1 MKHLVIRHFGPLRN
15 ACVDIDQVN
24 LIIGLQSSGKSCV
37 LKIACYCA
45 WVEKRIELAQSAEEY
60 KNSTKFLTELL
71 AYYKMQ
77 SYLASNTYIEYT
89 TKYMAFSYS
98 QEDEQF
104 SFQWGKAR
112 WDYKRAKI
120 SYVPSDRNLVAA
132 IPAWSKLS
140 LEYDNLLDFMGD
152 WNVARKQLK
161 TEENILGLG
170 ISYVFD
176 STTNSDKVKLKNGN
190 IIRLTESSSGVQS
203 LTPLV
208 VHLDYMRKS
217 LSQPQGSQP
226 LSYEEREARKILLSA
241 IYRKTNKTKNSDVA
255 GIVKSIEGLD
265 FMFSDEK
272 EAKRF
277 VACAQNF
284 LHNEHNEMFLEE
296 PEDNL
301 FPITQCQLVNWLL
314 ESVVDTKRE
323 DVLFVATHS
332 PYVLNQLLKVRPP
345 KMNIYFTYPVS
356 EEGLYDVR
364 ALSEDE
370 YSDVYDNGVD
380 LFFNFEAYV

>member
-15 ACVDIDQVN
+15 ASVDIDQVN

-60 KNSTKFLTELL
+60 KNSTKFFTELL
-71 AYYKMQ
+71 SYYKMQ
-77 SYLASNTYIEYT
+77 SYLAPDTYIEYT
-89 TKYMAFSYS
+89 TKYMTFSYS
-98 QEDEQF
+98 QENKRF
-104 SFQWGKAR
+104 SFKWGNSR
-112 WDYKRAKI
+112 WNYKRAKV

-176 STTNSDKVKLKNGN
+176 PLTNSDQLKLKNGN
-190 IIRLTESSSGVQS
+190 MIRLTESSSGVQS

-208 VHLDYMRKS
+208 VHLDYLRKS
-217 LSQPQGSQP
+217 LSFPKGNFP
-226 LSYEEREARKILLSA
+226 LSYEEREARKSLLSA
-241 IYRKTNKTKNSDVA
+241 IYRKTNKTMDSHAA
-255 GIVKSIEGLD
+255 GIVKSIEGVD

-272 EAKRF
+272 EAKMF
-277 VACAQNF
+277 VTRAHNF
-284 LHNEHNEMFLEE
+284 LDNEHNEIFLEE

-314 ESVVDTKRE
+314 DSVVDSKRE

-332 PYVLNQLLKVRPP
+332 PYVLDQMLKIRPP
-345 KMNIYFTYPVS
+345 KMNVYFTYPVS

-364 ALSEDE
+364 SLSEE
-370 YSDVYDNGVD
+370 ETSEVYDNGVD
-380 LFFNFEAYV
+380 LFLNFEAYV

>member
-1 MKHLVIRHFGPLRN
+1 MKHLVIHNFGPIRN
-15 ACVDIDQVN
+15 ACVDIDKVN

-60 KNSTKFLTELL
+60 KNSTKFLTDLL
-71 AYYKMQ
+71 SYYKMQ
-77 SYLASNTYIEYT
+77 SYLAPNTYIEYT
-89 TKYMAFSYS
+89 TKYLKFSYS
-98 QEDEQF
+98 QEYKQF
-104 SFQWGKAR
+104 TFQWGKSR
-112 WDYKRAKI
+112 WNYKRAKV

-152 WNVARKQLK
+152 WNEARKQLK
-161 TEENILGLG
+161 TEKNILGLG
-170 ISYVFD
+170 ISYFFD
-176 STTNSDKVKLKNGN
+176 STTNADQVKLKNGN
-190 IIRLTESSSGVQS
+190 VIRLTESSSGVQS

-208 VHLDYMRKS
+208 VHLDYLRKS
-217 LSQPQGSQP
+217 LSQYQGNQP
-226 LSYEEREARKILLSA
+226 LSYEEREARKRLLSA
-241 IYRKTNKTKNSDVA
+241 IYRKTNKTMNGNIA
-255 GIVKSIEGLD
+255 GIVKSIEGVD

-272 EAKRF
+272 EAKLF
-277 VACAQNF
+277 VARAHKF
-284 LHNEHNEMFLEE
+284 LYNEHNEMFLEE

-314 ESVVDTKRE
+314 ESVVDSKRE

-332 PYVLNQLLKVRPP
+332 PYVLNQMLKVRPP
-345 KMNIYFTYPVS
+345 KMKIYFTSPVS
-356 EEGLYDVR
+356 EEGLYDVM

-370 YSDVYDNGVD
+370 LSDVYDNGVD